1 MIIRLSKLTYKH
13 ARRIVVIVVGF
24 SVLAVGVVLIVMP
37 GPAFVVIPL
46 GLAILA
52 TEFVWARKLLK
63 RMKDTVTGLR
73 NTVSPARTC
82 SPPSRDANAQTCNSP
97 QGTGIPPR

>member
-13 ARRIVVIVVGF
+13 ARRIIVIVVGF
-24 SVLAVGVVLIVMP
+24 SVLAVGLVLLVMP
-37 GPAFVVIPL
+37 GPAFVVIPV

-73 NTVSPARTC
+73 NTVSSSPSV
-82 SPPSRDANAQTCNSP
+82 SPPSQDANAQTCNSP
-97 QGTGIPPR
+97 KETGIPPR